1 MSFMNDPALTPMMQQ
16 YRELKARDPDAFL
29 LFRMGDFYEM
39 FGEDAERAAP
49 LLGLALTSRDK
60 GADAIPMAGFPHPA
74 LDSYLAKIVQ
84 AGLRAAVCE
93 QVEDP
98 RTAKGLVK
106 RDVVR
111 VVTPGT
117 LTDDE
122 LLDPRT
128 ANYLAAVVEVG
139 GKLGLAWVD
148 LSTGRFSLTGLMRTE
163 LIDEI
168 ARLNPA
174 EVLISELSLEAPWVR
189 MLRGQPVGAITVR
202 PSWDFQPEQARKTL
216 FEQFGTT
223 TLAGFGVDDRSLEV
237 QAAGALA
244 AYLRETQKTSLGHI
258 TRLVPY
264 RRADTLALDEM
275 TRRSLELV
283 RTLRDGKRDG
293 SLLSVID
300 CTVTPMGARLLSE
313 WLTSPMTSPDRISE
327 RLDAV
332 EELFTQSIL
341 RGDLRTM
348 LSQSYDLERLAA
360 RVGTGRATPRDLVA
374 LARTLAL
381 LPKVK
386 ARLTARVSKRL
397 NQLEAAL
404 ELCPEIRAEIEAA
417 LVDDPPL
424 AIKEGGLIRDG
435 YHAELDELRAHA
447 SGGKSWIAR
456 FQTEQIRKT
465 GIPSLKVGFNKVF
478 GYYIEIT
485 HAQANA
491 RGANIPSDYLRKQTV
506 KNAERYITPELKE
519 YEEKVTQAETRAFE
533 LEYELYTT
541 LRDRVAAEA
550 PRLIQAGSVLAQLDL
565 LTAMAELA
573 ARHGYCRP
581 EIVAEPV
588 FEVDAGR
595 HPVLDAILPPGDF
608 VPNDIRLGPERGTIL
623 LITGPNMAGKS
634 TYIRQVALLTVLAQ
648 IGSFVPARRARIGMV
663 DRLFARVGATDELSR
678 GQSTF
683 MVEMTE
689 TANILHNATPRS
701 LVILD
706 EIGRGTST
714 FDGISLAWAI
724 TEHIHDAIGCR
735 TLFAT
740 HYHELVELEKT
751 KPQLRNANVAVR
763 ESEGEII
770 FLHQILPGGAD
781 QSYGIHVARL
791 AGVPA
796 PVLERAREILKF
808 LERQHGPDPGLP
820 APEGPIRRK
829 VKTGRALTGS
839 LFAELPDPLLVELRQ
854 VDPGSLTPEQ
864 AVDLVKRLRELA
876 G

>member
-1 MSFMNDPALTPMMQQ
+1 MNDPSLTPMMQQ
-16 YRELKARDPDAFL
+16 YRELKARDPDALL

-39 FGEDAERAAP
+39 FGEDAERAAS
-49 LLGLALTSRDK
+49 LLGLALTTRDRDK
-60 GADAIPMAGFPHPA
+60 GAEAMPMAGFPHPA
-74 LDSYLAKIVQ
+74 LESYLAKIVQ

-98 RTAKGLVK
+98 KLAKGLVK

-128 ANYLAAVVEVG
+128 ANYLAAIVEVS
-139 GKLGLAWVD
+139 GKLGLAWVE
-148 LSTGRFSLTGLMRTE
+148 LSTGRFALTGLMRTE
-163 LIDEI
+163 LVDEI

-174 EVLISELSLEAPWVR
+174 EVLISELSLDAPWVR

-202 PSWDFQPEQARKTL
+202 PSWDFQPEQARQTL
-216 FEQFGTT
+216 YHQFGTT

-244 AYLRETQKTSLGHI
+244 AYLRETQKTALGHI

-264 RRADTLALDEM
+264 RRAETLALDEM

-283 RTLRDGKRDG
+283 RTLREGKRDG

-300 CTVTPMGARLLSE
+300 CTATPMGARLLAE
-313 WLTSPMTSPDRISE
+313 WLTSPLTNPEWIAE

-332 EELFTQSIL
+332 EELLTQSIL

-386 ARLTARVSKRL
+386 ARLTARVSPRL

-424 AIKEGGLIRDG
+424 SVKEGGLIRDG
-435 YHAELDELRAHA
+435 YHPELDDLRNHA
-447 SGGKSWIAR
+447 RGGKSWIAR

-465 GIPSLKVGFNKVF
+465 GIPSLKVGYNKVF

-485 HAQANA
+485 HAQAQA
-491 RGANIPSDYLRKQTV
+491 RGAQIPGDYVRKQTV

-519 YEEKVTQAETRAFE
+519 YEEKVNRAESRAFE
-533 LEYELYTT
+533 LEYELYST
-541 LRDRVAAEA
+541 LRDRVSAEA
-550 PRLIQAGSVLAQLDL
+550 PRLIQAGAVLAQLDV
-565 LTAMAELA
+565 LTALAELA
-573 ARHGYCRP
+573 ARHGYGRP
-581 EIVAEPV
+581 ELVADPV
-588 FEVDAGR
+588 FEIEAGR
-595 HPVLDAILPPGDF
+595 HPVLDALMPPGDF
-608 VPNDIRLGPERGTIL
+608 VPNDLRLGSEGGTIM

-634 TYIRQVALLTVLAQ
+634 TYIRQVALIAVLAQ
-648 IGSFVPARRARIGMV
+648 IGSFVPARRARIGIV

-751 KPQLRNANVAVR
+751 KPRLRNANVAVR
-763 ESEGEII
+763 ESQGEIV
-770 FLHQILPGGAD
+770 FLHQIVPGGAD

-796 PVLERAREILKF
+796 PVLERAREILQF
-808 LERQHGPDPGLP
+808 LEKQHGPDPGLP

-839 LFAELPDPLLVELRQ
+839 LFSALPDPVLVELRQ
-854 VDPGSLTPEQ
+854 VDPGCLTPEQ
-864 AVDLVKRLRELA
+864 ALALIERLRELA
-876 G
+876 Q